1 MAKTYVDMFKP
12 GAEVVVTFTSE
23 DVVKLQA
30 ILFRHMS
37 KKNQLDDASWDTILD
52 LCDRIEAC
60 AKTQDKMES
69 KEIKF

>member
-12 GAEVVVTFTSE
+12 GAEVTVTFTSE

-37 KKNQLDDASWDTILD
+37 KKSQLDDESWTTILD
-52 LCDRIEAC
+52 LCSKIEDC
-60 AKTQDKMES
+60 AKSQDKMES